1 MHCATSPSTNAV
13 VSDSAAN
20 APSTVDTVNTTNGYL
35 MFLGHVKNDGN
46 TVNDCRKACPL
57 ACKDYSYTVDVST
70 TDWPLI
76 PRTLAENYT
85 LGLQQRQ
92 DTRRLSLMRR
102 YVDRMAR
109 DTTPDVNQDQEVPF
123 RYIFALRIDILS

>member
-1 MHCATSPSTNAV
+1 MHKY
-13 VSDSAAN
+13 
-20 APSTVDTVNTTNGYL
+20 APSTVDTVNTKNGYSL
-35 MFLGHVKNDGN
+35 LLGRVKNDGN
-46 TVNDCRKACPL
+46 TVNDCRKACPV

-92 DTRRLSLMRR
+92 DTKRLSFLQR

-109 DTTPDVNQDQEVPF
+109 DTTPDVNQDQEVTF
-123 RYIFALRIDILS
+123 SHSFTLRINVLSYYVHAGANFYRLTSN